1 MIKKISAFI
10 TAVLLS
16 LLFFSC
22 ATTVN
27 VRLTR
32 PAELDLNGARTIAVL
47 PIKPYA
53 YYREYNTSLGME
65 ILINTFYQVFDI
77 RDYDEQMAIDSLRNQ
92 LERGLM
98 DSPYIKLVSSESVE
112 TARRKGYLNPAD
124 VYLTGEVSYF
134 NVRDKKTEEKKQ
146 VKAASGDRKAEY
158 EIVKYWRREVEFN
171 FRYQIVDS
179 STEKVISFNEFRCSN
194 SSSKYESKNELPSAY
209 SLIEYD
215 IRSAARKILRELQP
229 YTVTKSINLLE
240 VKTKDKALKE
250 RMKAADKLAEQSQI
264 SKAYEEFTKIYEE
277 TGLVE
282 AGYNAAILQEAL
294 GNLSTAEK
302 LMLELY
308 DRHPDTR
315 VAKGLA
321 DIRYEIG
328 QANRLD
334 KQIKS
339 SGSSDS
345 FEDDDDDFDDF
356 DF

>member
-1 MIKKISAFI
+1 MMIKKISALI
-10 TAVLLS
+10 NALLLS
-16 LLFFSC
+16 LLLFSC

-134 NVRDKKTEEKKQ
+134 NVKDTKSEERKQ

-158 EIVKYWRREVEFN
+158 EIVRYWKREVDFV

-179 STEKVISFNEFRCSN
+179 STDKVISFNEYRCSN
-194 SSSKYESKNELPSAY
+194 SSSK
-209 SLIEYD
+209 
-215 IRSAARKILRELQP
+215 
-229 YTVTKSINLLE
+229 
-240 VKTKDKALKE
+240 
-250 RMKAADKLAEQSQI
+250 
-264 SKAYEEFTKIYEE
+264 
-277 TGLVE
+277 
-282 AGYNAAILQEAL
+282 
-294 GNLSTAEK
+294 
-302 LMLELY
+302 
-308 DRHPDTR
+308 
-315 VAKGLA
+315 
-321 DIRYEIG
+321 
-328 QANRLD
+328 
-334 KQIKS
+334 
-339 SGSSDS
+339 
-345 FEDDDDDFDDF
+345 
-356 DF
+356 